1 MRRRSP
7 RMLSASIVALVLTGC
22 AGSAP
27 QPAAS
32 RPAPPPAAPAARAA
46 EIAPA
51 SPVPTAP
58 SARKPK
64 TTARQPSP
72 PAVTAPVPAPEPPTP
87 SALRGVA
94 APVWHVGDQWAF
106 RWESTQGQGEYVWT
120 VDRVEAIDGVDHYVV
135 KSGPREIFY
144 RVRDLATSL
153 ETNDKAVQARHVPSR
168 LSFSW
173 PLTPGTIWWQTLTQE
188 SESQRAQ
195 RAIAWEVE
203 SEEQIRVEAGTF
215 DTLKIVAWHE
225 FYKSGAVMYE
235 MWYAPK
241 VKQWVRLQE
250 HFPTGIRYR
259 ELTEYAL
266 N

>member
-1 MRRRSP
+1 MQRRRHG
-7 RMLSASIVALVLTGC
+7 MFTASIVALVLTGC

-27 QPAAS
+27 QPAMS
-32 RPAPPPAAPAARAA
+32 RPAPSQAAPAPRAVEVTPVRPVVTKA
-46 EIAPA
+46 KPVTNQPSAAPQAAPA
-51 SPVPTAP
+51 PTQQRP
-58 SARKPK
+58 M
-64 TTARQPSP
+64 
-72 PAVTAPVPAPEPPTP
+72 P

-94 APVWHVGDQWAF
+94 APEWHVGDQWAF
-106 RWESTQGQGEYVWT
+106 RWESSQGQGEYVWT
-120 VDRVEAIDGVDHYVV
+120 VDRIEAVDGIDHYVI
-135 KSGPREIFY
+135 KTGPREIFF

-153 ETNDKAVQARHVPSR
+153 EINDTVVQVRHEPPR

-173 PLTPGTIWWQTLTQE
+173 PLTPGTIWHQTLTQE
-188 SESQRAQ
+188 TESQRAQ
-195 RAIAWEVE
+195 RTIAWEVE
-203 SEEQIRVEAGTF
+203 GEERVRVEAGSF
-215 DTLKIVAWHE
+215 DTLKIVARHE

-250 HFPTGIRYR
+250 HFPAGIRYR